1 MPKKTKRVKKMT
13 KKQKRVRLR
22 KRKPRVIGIGN
33 DGDIEQQE
41 REVFQRLK
49 NREDIDLI
57 LSLNNL
63 SRMKVLVAL
72 SKDHDVDEEVF
83 DTIFNFL
90 DLNRGEEE
98 YYKIQRYIER
108 HKGESYIDFRR
119 DEESQM
125 IAVRLVNDL
134 DMTTQK
140 QLRDYLEF
148 NYLFHI
154 NESAKPGG
162 PLYTFIKRYM
172 EENNL
177 GENEAELTGGR
188 KSKKKRGR
196 RR

>member
-22 KRKPRVIGIGN
+22 KRKPTVIGIGN

-41 REVFQRLK
+41 RDVFQRLK
-49 NREDIDLI
+49 NKEDIDLI

-83 DTIFNFL
+83 DTLFNFL

-108 HKGESYIDFRR
+108 HKGESYIDFSR

-148 NYLFHI
+148 NYLFYI
-154 NESAKPGG
+154 NDSAKPRGS
-162 PLYTFIKRYM
+162 LYTFIKRYM

-188 KSKKKRGR
+188 KSKKKRR
-196 RR
+196 RRR